1 MTFKEVKK
9 VVAYAI
15 ESEWHQHQNGG
26 GWVQDTAYVS
36 GDACVSGNARV
47 LGNAQVYDDAEV
59 SGNACVYGDAQVSGD
74 AEVYGDAWVTSP
86 LYIQPSAHAVTVSS
100 YTEVSIGCKRHSVEW
115 WLEHYE
121 EVGNAEKY
129 TDSQIDEYGIV
140 LKFVKQWMETFMVKL
155 AFNA

>member
-1 MTFKEVKK
+1 MTFEEVKK
-9 VVAYAI
+9 VVPYAI

-36 GDACVSGNARV
+36 GNARVYGNACVYGNAQVSGNARV
-47 LGNAQVYDDAEV
+47 
-59 SGNACVYGDAQVSGD
+59 SGN
-74 AEVYGDAWVTSP
+74 AWVTSP